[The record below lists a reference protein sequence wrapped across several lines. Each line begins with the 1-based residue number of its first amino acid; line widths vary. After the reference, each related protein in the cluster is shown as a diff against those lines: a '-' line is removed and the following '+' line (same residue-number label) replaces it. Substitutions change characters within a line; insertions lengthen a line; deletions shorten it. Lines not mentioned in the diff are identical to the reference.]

1 MFRQEAL
8 DNRKMKW
15 RGKAMLLPGI
25 PLWIITA
32 GCSAFLFIFLL
43 FIIFGSYT
51 RQVVATGE
59 VTTYPRAVTIYA
71 NVQGFVTKQYV
82 REGQHIKK
90 GEPVYV
96 IDVSKATSSGVV
108 NENQRREIENQLQR
122 IDTIIA
128 RLEDNK
134 RATQDALEKQKSLY
148 VDAFRRSAGIVKR
161 AEEGISI
168 MKQNMENYRGY
179 QEKGLINKDQLLN
192 QVVTYYSQQNSL
204 LGLSG
209 QNEQNALQIT
219 SLESQIYT
227 QAAEFDNR
235 IYQMELQRYEL
246 QKELVNTDVGGE
258 IIVRALTDGRVDS
271 LGVTVGQ
278 MVNPGDTLLQ
288 ILPENITQYWLVL
301 WVPND
306 ALPYLNIGDAVNIRY
321 EAFPAEKFGQFAAVI
336 EVISKT
342 PASPQEMMTYAGAPK
357 NNQVQSIPYYKV
369 IVRPEKQMIAY
380 DGKELSL
387 QNGMKANTSLFL
399 EKRKIY
405 QWMVSPFYDMK
416 QSASGPVEF
425 ANKNPLSG
433 VVQETQK
440 LTSLSAA
447 QPALNLP
454 EPVNPEHLYLD
465 TVPESNVGSLPE
477 TGKPSLG
484 AFGTPPSSSAHGKGT
499 DKT

>member
-15 RGKAMLLPGI
+15 QGKALLLPGV
-25 PLWIITA
+25 PLWIIMTA
-32 GCSAFLFIFLL
+32 CSVFLIVFLI

-51 RQVVATGE
+51 RQVTATGE
-59 VTTYPRAVTIYA
+59 VTTFPRAVTIYA
-71 NVQGFVTKQYV
+71 NAQGFVTKQYV

-90 GEPVYV
+90 GDPIYV
-96 IDVSKATSSGVV
+96 IDVSKTTSSGVV
-108 NENQRREIENQLQR
+108 SDNQRREIENQLLR
-122 IDTIIA
+122 IDSMIS

-134 RATQDALEKQKSLY
+134 RDTLDALEKQKSLY
-148 VDAFRRSAGIVKR
+148 IDAYKRSEGIVKR
-161 AEEGISI
+161 AEEGIAI
-168 MKQNMENYRGY
+168 MKQNMESYRGY
-179 QEKGLINKDQLLN
+179 QKQGLINKDQLLN

-204 LGLSG
+204 LNLSG

-219 SLESQIYT
+219 ALESQILT

-246 QKELVNTDVGGE
+246 QKEMVNTDVGGE
-258 IIVRALTDGRVDS
+258 IIIRALTDGRVDS

-288 ILPENITQYWLVL
+288 ILPENIRQYWLVL

-321 EAFPAEKFGQFAAVI
+321 EAFPAEKFGQFAATI
-336 EVISKT
+336 QVISKT
-342 PASPQEMMTYAGAPK
+342 PASAQEMMTYAGAPK
-357 NNQVQSIPYYKV
+357 VSQMPQSIPYYKV

-380 DGKELSL
+380 DGRGLSL
-387 QNGMKANTSLFL
+387 QNGMKANTTLFL

-416 QSASGPVEF
+416 QSTSGPVAFTGETEKP
-425 ANKNPLSG
+425 ATAAEIPQPDRNKDTTPAA
-433 VVQETQK
+433 
-440 LTSLSAA
+440 TSLG
-447 QPALNLP
+447 
-454 EPVNPEHLYLD
+454 V
-465 TVPESNVGSLPE
+465 
-477 TGKPSLG
+477 
-484 AFGTPPSSSAHGKGT
+484 FGT
-499 DKT
+499 

>member
-15 RGKAMLLPGI
+15 RGKALLLPGI
-25 PLWIITA
+25 PLWIIMTA
-32 GCSAFLFIFLL
+32 CSVFLIVFLI

-51 RQVVATGE
+51 RQVNATGE

-71 NVQGFVTKQYV
+71 NAQGFVTKQYI

-90 GEPVYV
+90 GDPIYV
-96 IDVSKATSSGVV
+96 IDVSKTTSSGVV
-108 NENQRREIENQLQR
+108 SDNQRREIENQLLR
-122 IDTIIA
+122 IDSMIS

-134 RATQDALEKQKSLY
+134 HDTLDALEKQKSLY
-148 VDAFRRSAGIVKR
+148 IDAYKRSEGIVKR
-161 AEEGISI
+161 AEEGIAI
-168 MKQNMENYRGY
+168 MKQNMESYRGY
-179 QEKGLINKDQLLN
+179 QKQGLINKDQLLN

-204 LGLSG
+204 LNLSG

-219 SLESQIYT
+219 ALESQILT

-246 QKELVNTDVGGE
+246 QKEMVNTDVGGE

-288 ILPENITQYWLVL
+288 ILPENIRQYWLVL

-306 ALPYLNIGDAVNIRY
+306 ALPYLNVGDAVNIRY
-321 EAFPAEKFGQFAAVI
+321 EAFPAEKFGQFAATI
-336 EVISKT
+336 QVISKT
-342 PASPQEMMTYAGAPK
+342 PASAQEMMTYAGAPK
-357 NNQVQSIPYYKV
+357 VSQMPQSIPYYKV

-380 DGKELSL
+380 DSRELSL
-387 QNGMKANTSLFL
+387 QNGMKANTTLFL

-416 QSASGPVEF
+416 QSASGPVAFTAET
-425 ANKNPLSG
+425 PLTDAAG
-433 VVQETQK
+433 ETEKQV
-440 LTSLSAA
+440 TAA
-447 QPALNLP
+447 EIPQPA
-454 EPVNPEHLYLD
+454 HTKD
-465 TVPESNVGSLPE
+465 TTPGRN
-477 TGKPSLG
+477 SLG
-484 AFGTPPSSSAHGKGT
+484 AFGTTGANTP
-499 DKT
+499 

>member
-15 RGKAMLLPGI
+15 RGKALLLPGI
-25 PLWIITA
+25 PLWIIMTA
-32 GCSAFLFIFLL
+32 CSVFLMVFLI

-51 RQVVATGE
+51 RQVNATGE

-71 NVQGFVTKQYV
+71 NAQGFVTKQYV

-90 GEPVYV
+90 GDPIYV
-96 IDVSKATSSGVV
+96 IDVSKTTSRGVV
-108 NENQRREIENQLQR
+108 SDNQRREIENQLLR
-122 IDTIIA
+122 IDSMIS

-134 RATQDALEKQKSLY
+134 RDTLDALEKQKSLY
-148 VDAFRRSAGIVKR
+148 VDAYKRSEGIVKR
-161 AEEGISI
+161 AEEGIAI
-168 MKQNMENYRGY
+168 MKQNMESYRGY
-179 QEKGLINKDQLLN
+179 QKQGLINKDQLLN

-204 LGLSG
+204 LNLSG

-219 SLESQIYT
+219 ALESQILT

-246 QKELVNTDVGGE
+246 QKEMVNTDVGGE

-288 ILPENITQYWLVL
+288 ILPENIRQYWLVL

-306 ALPYLNIGDAVNIRY
+306 ALPYLNVGDAVNIRY
-321 EAFPAEKFGQFAAVI
+321 EAFPAEKFGQFAATI
-336 EVISKT
+336 QVISKT
-342 PASPQEMMTYAGAPK
+342 PASAQEMMTYAGAPK
-357 NNQVQSIPYYKV
+357 VSQMPQSIPYYKV

-380 DGKELSL
+380 DGRELSL
-387 QNGMKANTSLFL
+387 QNGMKANTTLFL

-416 QSASGPVEF
+416 QSASGPVAFTAET
-425 ANKNPLSG
+425 PL
-433 VVQETQK
+433 
-440 LTSLSAA
+440 
-447 QPALNLP
+447 
-454 EPVNPEHLYLD
+454 
-465 TVPESNVGSLPE
+465 
-477 TGKPSLG
+477 
-484 AFGTPPSSSAHGKGT
+484 T
-499 DKT
+499 D

>member
-15 RGKAMLLPGI
+15 RGKALLLPGI
-25 PLWIITA
+25 PLWIIMTA
-32 GCSAFLFIFLL
+32 CSVFLMVFLI

-51 RQVVATGE
+51 RQVNATGE

-71 NVQGFVTKQYV
+71 NAQGFVTKQYV

-90 GEPVYV
+90 GDPIYV
-96 IDVSKATSSGVV
+96 IDVSKTTSRGVV
-108 NENQRREIENQLQR
+108 SDNQRREIENQLLR
-122 IDTIIA
+122 IDSMIS

-134 RATQDALEKQKSLY
+134 RDTLDALEKQKSLY
-148 VDAFRRSAGIVKR
+148 VDAYKRSEGIVKR
-161 AEEGISI
+161 AEEGIAI
-168 MKQNMENYRGY
+168 MKQNMESYRGY
-179 QEKGLINKDQLLN
+179 QKQGLINKDQLLN

-204 LGLSG
+204 LNLSG

-219 SLESQIYT
+219 ALERQILT

-246 QKELVNTDVGGE
+246 QKEMVNTDVSGE

-288 ILPENITQYWLVL
+288 ILPENIRQYWLVL

-306 ALPYLNIGDAVNIRY
+306 ALPYLNVGDAVNIRY
-321 EAFPAEKFGQFAAVI
+321 EAFPAEKFGQFAATI
-336 EVISKT
+336 QVISKT
-342 PASPQEMMTYAGAPK
+342 PASAQEMMTYAGAPK
-357 NNQVQSIPYYKV
+357 VSQMPQSIPYYKV

-380 DGKELSL
+380 DGRELSL
-387 QNGMKANTSLFL
+387 QNGMKANTTLFL

-416 QSASGPVEF
+416 QSASGPVAFTAET
-425 ANKNPLSG
+425 PLTDAAG
-433 VVQETQK
+433 ETEK
-440 LTSLSAA
+440 PVTAA
-447 QPALNLP
+447 EIPQPAHTKDTTP
-454 EPVNPEHLYLD
+454 ERN
-465 TVPESNVGSLPE
+465 
-477 TGKPSLG
+477 SLG
-484 AFGTPPSSSAHGKGT
+484 AFG
-499 DKT
+499 

>member
-15 RGKAMLLPGI
+15 RGKALLLPGI
-25 PLWIITA
+25 PLWIIMA
-32 GCSAFLFIFLL
+32 ACSVFLIVFLI

-51 RQVVATGE
+51 RQVNATGE
-59 VTTYPRAVTIYA
+59 VTTFPRAVTIYA
-71 NVQGFVTKQYV
+71 NAQGFVTKQYV

-90 GEPVYV
+90 GDPVYI
-96 IDVSKATSSGVV
+96 IDVSKTTSSGVV
-108 NENQRREIENQLQR
+108 SDNQRREIEGQLLR
-122 IDTIIA
+122 VDSMIT

-134 RATQDALEKQKSLY
+134 RDTLDALEKQKSLY
-148 VDAFRRSAGIVKR
+148 IDAYKRSAGIVKR

-168 MKQNMENYRGY
+168 MKNNMENYRSY
-179 QEKGLINKDQLLN
+179 QKQGLINKDQLLN

-219 SLESQIYT
+219 SLESQILT

-246 QKELVNTDVGGE
+246 QKEMVNTDVGGE

-288 ILPENITQYWLVL
+288 ILPENISQYWLVL

-321 EAFPAEKFGQFAAVI
+321 EAFPAEKFGQFAATI
-336 EVISKT
+336 QMISKT

-357 NNQVQSIPYYKV
+357 VSQMPQSIPYYKV

-380 DGKELSL
+380 DGRELSL

-416 QSASGPVEF
+416 QSASGPVELTTE
-425 ANKNPLSG
+425 NPLAG
-433 VVQETQK
+433 IIGETQK
-440 LTSLSAA
+440 LAA
-447 QPALNLP
+447 QAEIPSP
-454 EPVNPEHLYLD
+454 DHTEDTTPVVN
-465 TVPESNVGSLPE
+465 
-477 TGKPSLG
+477 SLG
-484 AFGTPPSSSAHGKGT
+484 AFGK
-499 DKT
+499 

>member
-15 RGKAMLLPGI
+15 RGKALLLPGI
-25 PLWIITA
+25 PLWIIMTA
-32 GCSAFLFIFLL
+32 CSVFLIVFLI

-51 RQVVATGE
+51 RQVNATGE

-71 NVQGFVTKQYV
+71 NAQGFVTKQYV

-90 GEPVYV
+90 GDPLYV
-96 IDVSKATSSGVV
+96 IDVSKTTSSGVV
-108 NENQRREIENQLQR
+108 SDNQRREIENQLLR
-122 IDTIIA
+122 IDSMIS

-134 RATQDALEKQKSLY
+134 RDTLDALEKQKSLY
-148 VDAFRRSAGIVKR
+148 IDAYKRSEGIVKR
-161 AEEGISI
+161 AEEGIAI
-168 MKQNMENYRGY
+168 MKQNMESYRGY
-179 QEKGLINKDQLLN
+179 QKQGLINKDQLLN

-204 LGLSG
+204 LNLSG

-219 SLESQIYT
+219 ALESQILT

-246 QKELVNTDVGGE
+246 QKEMVNTDVGGE

-288 ILPENITQYWLVL
+288 ILPENIRQYWLVL

-306 ALPYLNIGDAVNIRY
+306 ALPYLNVGDAVNIRY
-321 EAFPAEKFGQFAAVI
+321 EAFPAEKFGQFAATI
-336 EVISKT
+336 QVISKT
-342 PASPQEMMTYAGAPK
+342 PASAQEMMTYAGAPK
-357 NNQVQSIPYYKV
+357 VSQMPQSIPYYKV

-380 DGKELSL
+380 DGRELSL
-387 QNGMKANTSLFL
+387 QNGMKANTTLFL

-416 QSASGPVEF
+416 QSASGPVAFTAET
-425 ANKNPLSG
+425 PLTG
-433 VVQETQK
+433 VAGETEK
-440 LTSLSAA
+440 PVTAA
-447 QPALNLP
+447 EIPQPD
-454 EPVNPEHLYLD
+454 HTKD
-465 TVPESNVGSLPE
+465 TTPGVS
-477 TGKPSLG
+477 SLG
-484 AFGTPPSSSAHGKGT
+484 AFGTTGADTP
-499 DKT
+499 

>member
-15 RGKAMLLPGI
+15 RGKALLLPGI
-25 PLWIITA
+25 PLWIIMA
-32 GCSAFLFIFLL
+32 ACSVFLIVFLI

-51 RQVVATGE
+51 RQVNATGE
-59 VTTYPRAVTIYA
+59 VTTFPRAVTIYA
-71 NVQGFVTKQYV
+71 NAQGFVTKQYV

-96 IDVSKATSSGVV
+96 IDVSKTTSSGVV
-108 NENQRREIENQLQR
+108 SDNQRREIENQLQR
-122 IDTIIA
+122 IGSMIS

-134 RATQDALEKQKSLY
+134 RDTLDALEKQKSLY
-148 VDAFRRSAGIVKR
+148 IDAYKRSAGIVKR
-161 AEEGISI
+161 AEEGIAI

-179 QEKGLINKDQLLN
+179 QKQGLINKDQLLN
-192 QVVTYYSQQNSL
+192 QVVTYYSQQSSL
-204 LGLSG
+204 LNLSG

-219 SLESQIYT
+219 ALESQILT

-288 ILPENITQYWLVL
+288 VLPENISQYWLVL

-306 ALPYLNIGDAVNIRY
+306 ALPYLNVGDAVNIRY
-321 EAFPAEKFGQFAAVI
+321 EAFPAEKFGQFAATI
-336 EVISKT
+336 QVISKT

-357 NNQVQSIPYYKV
+357 VSQMPQSIPYYKV

-380 DGKELSL
+380 DGRELSL
-387 QNGMKANTSLFL
+387 QNGMKANTTLFL

-416 QSASGPVEF
+416 QSASGPVAFTAET
-425 ANKNPLSG
+425 PLTDAAA
-433 VVQETQK
+433 ETEK
-440 LTSLSAA
+440 PATAA
-447 QPALNLP
+447 EIPQPD
-454 EPVNPEHLYLD
+454 HTKD
-465 TVPESNVGSLPE
+465 TTPAVD
-477 TGKPSLG
+477 SLG
-484 AFGTPPSSSAHGKGT
+484 AFGITGADTP
-499 DKT
+499 

>member
-15 RGKAMLLPGI
+15 RGKALLLPGI
-25 PLWIITA
+25 PLWIIMTA
-32 GCSAFLFIFLL
+32 CSVFLMVFLI

-51 RQVVATGE
+51 RQVNATGE

-71 NVQGFVTKQYV
+71 NAQGFVTKQYV

-90 GEPVYV
+90 GDPIYV
-96 IDVSKATSSGVV
+96 IDVSKTTSRGVV
-108 NENQRREIENQLQR
+108 SDNQRREIENQLLR
-122 IDTIIA
+122 IDSMIS

-134 RATQDALEKQKSLY
+134 RDTLDALEKQKSLY
-148 VDAFRRSAGIVKR
+148 VDAYKRSEGIVKR
-161 AEEGISI
+161 AEEGIAI
-168 MKQNMENYRGY
+168 MKQNMESYRGY
-179 QEKGLINKDQLLN
+179 QKQGLINKDQLLN

-204 LGLSG
+204 LNLSG

-219 SLESQIYT
+219 ALESQILT

-246 QKELVNTDVGGE
+246 QKEMVNTDVGGE

-288 ILPENITQYWLVL
+288 ILPENIRQYWLVL

-306 ALPYLNIGDAVNIRY
+306 ALPYLNVGDAVNIRY
-321 EAFPAEKFGQFAAVI
+321 EAFPAEKFGQFAATI
-336 EVISKT
+336 QVISKT
-342 PASPQEMMTYAGAPK
+342 PASAQEMMTYAGAPK
-357 NNQVQSIPYYKV
+357 VSQMPQSIPYYKV

-380 DGKELSL
+380 DGRELSL
-387 QNGMKANTSLFL
+387 QNGMKANTTLFL

-416 QSASGPVEF
+416 QSASGPTG
-425 ANKNPLSG
+425 A
-433 VVQETQK
+433 
-440 LTSLSAA
+440 
-447 QPALNLP
+447 
-454 EPVNPEHLYLD
+454 D
-465 TVPESNVGSLPE
+465 TP
-477 TGKPSLG
+477 
-484 AFGTPPSSSAHGKGT
+484 
-499 DKT
+499 

>member
-15 RGKAMLLPGI
+15 RGKALLLPGI
-25 PLWIITA
+25 PLWIIMA
-32 GCSAFLFIFLL
+32 ACSVFLIVFLI

-51 RQVVATGE
+51 RQVNATGE
-59 VTTYPRAVTIYA
+59 VTTFPRAVTIYA
-71 NVQGFVTKQYV
+71 NAQGFVTKQYV

-90 GEPVYV
+90 GDPVYI
-96 IDVSKATSSGVV
+96 IDVSKTTSSGVV
-108 NENQRREIENQLQR
+108 SDNQRREIEGQLLR
-122 IDTIIA
+122 VDSMIT

-134 RATQDALEKQKSLY
+134 RDTLDALEKQKSLY
-148 VDAFRRSAGIVKR
+148 IDAYKRSAGIVKR

-168 MKQNMENYRGY
+168 MKNNMENYRSY
-179 QEKGLINKDQLLN
+179 QKQGLINKDQLLN

-219 SLESQIYT
+219 SLESQILT

-246 QKELVNTDVGGE
+246 QKEMVNTDVGGE

-288 ILPENITQYWLVL
+288 ILPENISQYWLVL

-321 EAFPAEKFGQFAAVI
+321 EAFPAEKFGQFAATI
-336 EVISKT
+336 QMISKT

-357 NNQVQSIPYYKV
+357 VSQMPQSIPYYKV

-380 DGKELSL
+380 DGRELSL

-416 QSASGPVEF
+416 QSASGPVELTTE
-425 ANKNPLSG
+425 NPLAG
-433 VVQETQK
+433 IIGETQK
-440 LTSLSAA
+440 LTA
-447 QPALNLP
+447 QAEIPSP
-454 EPVNPEHLYLD
+454 DHTEDTTPVVN
-465 TVPESNVGSLPE
+465 
-477 TGKPSLG
+477 SLG
-484 AFGTPPSSSAHGKGT
+484 AFGKTGADTP
-499 DKT
+499 

>member
-15 RGKAMLLPGI
+15 RGKALLLPGI
-25 PLWIITA
+25 PLWIIMA
-32 GCSAFLFIFLL
+32 ACSVFLIVFLI

-51 RQVVATGE
+51 RQVNATGE
-59 VTTYPRAVTIYA
+59 ITTFPRAVTIYA
-71 NVQGFVTKQYV
+71 NAQGFVTKQYV

-90 GEPVYV
+90 GDPVYI
-96 IDVSKATSSGVV
+96 IDVSKTTSSGVV
-108 NENQRREIENQLQR
+108 SDNQRREIEGQLLR
-122 IDTIIA
+122 VDSMIT

-134 RATQDALEKQKSLY
+134 RDTLDALEKQKSLY
-148 VDAFRRSAGIVKR
+148 IDAYKRSAGIVKR

-168 MKQNMENYRGY
+168 MKNNMENYRSY
-179 QEKGLINKDQLLN
+179 QKQGLINKDQLLN

-219 SLESQIYT
+219 SLESQILT

-246 QKELVNTDVGGE
+246 QKEMVNTDVGGE

-288 ILPENITQYWLVL
+288 ILPENISQYWLVL

-321 EAFPAEKFGQFAAVI
+321 EAFPAEKFGQFAATI
-336 EVISKT
+336 QMISKT

-357 NNQVQSIPYYKV
+357 VSQMPQSIPYYKV

-380 DGKELSL
+380 DGRELSL

-416 QSASGPVEF
+416 QSASGPVELTTE
-425 ANKNPLSG
+425 NPLAG
-433 VVQETQK
+433 IIGETQK
-440 LTSLSAA
+440 LAA
-447 QPALNLP
+447 QAEIPSPDHTEDTTPA
-454 EPVNPEHLYLD
+454 VN
-465 TVPESNVGSLPE
+465 
-477 TGKPSLG
+477 SLG
-484 AFGTPPSSSAHGKGT
+484 AFGKTGADTP
-499 DKT
+499 

>member
-15 RGKAMLLPGI
+15 RGKALLLPGI
-25 PLWIITA
+25 PLWIIMTA
-32 GCSAFLFIFLL
+32 CSVFLMVFLI

-51 RQVVATGE
+51 RQVNATGE

-71 NVQGFVTKQYV
+71 NAQGFVTKQYV

-90 GEPVYV
+90 GDPIYV
-96 IDVSKATSSGVV
+96 IDVSKTTSRGVV
-108 NENQRREIENQLQR
+108 SDNQRREIENQLLR
-122 IDTIIA
+122 IDSMIS

-134 RATQDALEKQKSLY
+134 RDTLDALEKQKSLY
-148 VDAFRRSAGIVKR
+148 VDAYKRSEGIVKR
-161 AEEGISI
+161 AEEGIAI
-168 MKQNMENYRGY
+168 MKQNMESYRGY
-179 QEKGLINKDQLLN
+179 QKQGLINKDQLLN

-204 LGLSG
+204 LNLSG

-219 SLESQIYT
+219 ALESQILT

-246 QKELVNTDVGGE
+246 QKEMVNTDVGGE

-288 ILPENITQYWLVL
+288 ILPENIRQYWLVL

-306 ALPYLNIGDAVNIRY
+306 ALPYLNVGDAVNIRY
-321 EAFPAEKFGQFAAVI
+321 EAFPAEKFGQFAATI
-336 EVISKT
+336 QVISKT
-342 PASPQEMMTYAGAPK
+342 PASAQEMMTYAGAPK
-357 NNQVQSIPYYKV
+357 VSQMPQSIPYYKV

-380 DGKELSL
+380 DGRELSL
-387 QNGMKANTSLFL
+387 QNGMKANTTLFL

-416 QSASGPVEF
+416 QSASGPVAFTAET
-425 ANKNPLSG
+425 PLTDAAG
-433 VVQETQK
+433 ETEK
-440 LTSLSAA
+440 PVTAA
-447 QPALNLP
+447 EIPQPA
-454 EPVNPEHLYLD
+454 HTKD
-465 TVPESNVGSLPE
+465 TTPGRN
-477 TGKPSLG
+477 SLG
-484 AFGTPPSSSAHGKGT
+484 AFGTTGADTP
-499 DKT
+499 

>member
-15 RGKAMLLPGI
+15 RGKALLLPGI
-25 PLWIITA
+25 PLWIIMTA
-32 GCSAFLFIFLL
+32 CSVFLMVFLI

-51 RQVVATGE
+51 RQVNATGE

-71 NVQGFVTKQYV
+71 NAQGFVTKQYV

-90 GEPVYV
+90 GDPIYV
-96 IDVSKATSSGVV
+96 IDVSKTTSRGVV
-108 NENQRREIENQLQR
+108 SDNQRREIENQLLR
-122 IDTIIA
+122 IDSMIS

-134 RATQDALEKQKSLY
+134 RDTLDALKKQKSLY
-148 VDAFRRSAGIVKR
+148 VDAYKRSEGIVKR
-161 AEEGISI
+161 AEEGIAI
-168 MKQNMENYRGY
+168 MKQNMESYRGY
-179 QEKGLINKDQLLN
+179 QKQGLINKDQLLN

-204 LGLSG
+204 LNLSG

-219 SLESQIYT
+219 ALESQILT

-246 QKELVNTDVGGE
+246 QKEMVNTDVGGE

-288 ILPENITQYWLVL
+288 ILPENIRQYWLVL

-306 ALPYLNIGDAVNIRY
+306 ALPYLNVGDAVNIRY
-321 EAFPAEKFGQFAAVI
+321 EAFPAEKFGQFAATI
-336 EVISKT
+336 QVISKT
-342 PASPQEMMTYAGAPK
+342 PASAQEMMTYAGAPK
-357 NNQVQSIPYYKV
+357 VSQMPQSIPYYKV

-380 DGKELSL
+380 DGRELSL
-387 QNGMKANTSLFL
+387 QNGMKANTTLFL

-416 QSASGPVEF
+416 QSASGPVAFTAET
-425 ANKNPLSG
+425 PLTDAAG
-433 VVQETQK
+433 ETEK
-440 LTSLSAA
+440 PVTAA
-447 QPALNLP
+447 EIPQPA
-454 EPVNPEHLYLD
+454 HTKD
-465 TVPESNVGSLPE
+465 TTPGRN
-477 TGKPSLG
+477 SLG
-484 AFGTPPSSSAHGKGT
+484 AFGTTGADTP
-499 DKT
+499 

>member
-15 RGKAMLLPGI
+15 RGKALLLPGI
-25 PLWIITA
+25 PLWIIMA
-32 GCSAFLFIFLL
+32 ACSVFLIVFLI

-51 RQVVATGE
+51 RQVNATGE
-59 VTTYPRAVTIYA
+59 VTTFPRAVTIYA
-71 NVQGFVTKQYV
+71 NAQGFVTKQYV

-90 GEPVYV
+90 GDPVYI
-96 IDVSKATSSGVV
+96 IDVSKTTSSGVV
-108 NENQRREIENQLQR
+108 SDNQRREIEGQLLR
-122 IDTIIA
+122 VDSMIT

-134 RATQDALEKQKSLY
+134 RDTLDALEKQKSLY
-148 VDAFRRSAGIVKR
+148 IDAYKRSAGIVKR

-168 MKQNMENYRGY
+168 MKNNMENYRSY
-179 QEKGLINKDQLLN
+179 QKQGLINKDQLLN

-219 SLESQIYT
+219 SLESQILT

-246 QKELVNTDVGGE
+246 QKEMVNTDVGGE

-288 ILPENITQYWLVL
+288 ILPENISQYWLVL

-321 EAFPAEKFGQFAAVI
+321 EAFPAEKFGQFAATI
-336 EVISKT
+336 QMISKT

-357 NNQVQSIPYYKV
+357 VSQMPQSIPYYKV

-380 DGKELSL
+380 DGRELSL

-416 QSASGPVEF
+416 QSASGPVEPTTE
-425 ANKNPLSG
+425 NPLAG
-433 VVQETQK
+433 IIGETQK
-440 LTSLSAA
+440 LAA
-447 QPALNLP
+447 QAEIPSP
-454 EPVNPEHLYLD
+454 DHTEDTTPVVN
-465 TVPESNVGSLPE
+465 
-477 TGKPSLG
+477 SLG
-484 AFGTPPSSSAHGKGT
+484 AFGK
-499 DKT
+499 

>member
-15 RGKAMLLPGI
+15 RGKTLLLPGI
-25 PLWIITA
+25 PLWIIMTA
-32 GCSAFLFIFLL
+32 CSVFLMVFLI

-51 RQVVATGE
+51 RQVNATGE

-71 NVQGFVTKQYV
+71 NAQGFVTKQYV

-90 GEPVYV
+90 GDPIYV
-96 IDVSKATSSGVV
+96 IDVSKTTSRGVV
-108 NENQRREIENQLQR
+108 SDNQRREIENQLLR
-122 IDTIIA
+122 IDSMIS

-134 RATQDALEKQKSLY
+134 RDTLDALKKQKSLY
-148 VDAFRRSAGIVKR
+148 VDAYKRSEGIVKR
-161 AEEGISI
+161 AEEGIAI
-168 MKQNMENYRGY
+168 MKQNMESYRGY
-179 QEKGLINKDQLLN
+179 QKQGLINKDQLLN

-204 LGLSG
+204 LNLSG

-219 SLESQIYT
+219 ALESQILT

-246 QKELVNTDVGGE
+246 QKEMVNTDVGGE

-288 ILPENITQYWLVL
+288 ILPENIRQYWLVL

-306 ALPYLNIGDAVNIRY
+306 ALPYLNVGDAVNIRY
-321 EAFPAEKFGQFAAVI
+321 EAFPAEKFGQFAATI
-336 EVISKT
+336 QVISKT
-342 PASPQEMMTYAGAPK
+342 PASAQEMMTYAGAPK
-357 NNQVQSIPYYKV
+357 VSQMPQSIPYYKV

-380 DGKELSL
+380 DGRELSL
-387 QNGMKANTSLFL
+387 QNGMKANTTLFL

-416 QSASGPVEF
+416 QSASGPVAFTAET
-425 ANKNPLSG
+425 PLTDAAG
-433 VVQETQK
+433 ETEK
-440 LTSLSAA
+440 PVTAA
-447 QPALNLP
+447 EIPQPA
-454 EPVNPEHLYLD
+454 HTKD
-465 TVPESNVGSLPE
+465 TTPGRN
-477 TGKPSLG
+477 SLG
-484 AFGTPPSSSAHGKGT
+484 AFGTTGADT
-499 DKT
+499 T

>member
-32 GCSAFLFIFLL
+32 GCSVFLFIFLL

-209 QNEQNALQIT
+209 QNEQNAL
-219 SLESQIYT
+219 
-227 QAAEFDNR
+227 
-235 IYQMELQRYEL
+235 
-246 QKELVNTDVGGE
+246 
-258 IIVRALTDGRVDS
+258 
-271 LGVTVGQ
+271 
-278 MVNPGDTLLQ
+278 
-288 ILPENITQYWLVL
+288 
-301 WVPND
+301 
-306 ALPYLNIGDAVNIRY
+306 
-321 EAFPAEKFGQFAAVI
+321 
-336 EVISKT
+336 
-342 PASPQEMMTYAGAPK
+342 
-357 NNQVQSIPYYKV
+357 
-369 IVRPEKQMIAY
+369 
-380 DGKELSL
+380 
-387 QNGMKANTSLFL
+387 
-399 EKRKIY
+399 
-405 QWMVSPFYDMK
+405 
-416 QSASGPVEF
+416 
-425 ANKNPLSG
+425 
-433 VVQETQK
+433 
-440 LTSLSAA
+440 
-447 QPALNLP
+447 
-454 EPVNPEHLYLD
+454 
-465 TVPESNVGSLPE
+465 
-477 TGKPSLG
+477 
-484 AFGTPPSSSAHGKGT
+484 
-499 DKT
+499 